1 MRRFL
6 YYDEDSVNS
15 FLAQMERGLL
25 TTKEPWKRS
34 ICNDIKDFKNRGEAL
49 LKAEAGFNLWMDIYP
64 ESKLWQKRLKIP
76 KAHDDVMDKM
86 GLYQKGKITSKN
98 SGEK

>member
-1 MRRFL
+1 
-6 YYDEDSVNS
+6 
-15 FLAQMERGLL
+15 
-25 TTKEPWKRS
+25 
-34 ICNDIKDFKNRGEAL
+34 
-49 LKAEAGFNLWMDIYP
+49 MDIYP